1 MPVFYGRLQKF
12 KHTKDPKW
20 LTINKWTKM
29 DVISWCGEI
38 KRIDATHLT
47 RYSICLCLFIVQRI
61 WLKIWF
67 LPFSLHSV
75 LTGRLGA
82 HDLSCALHSHPTIT
96 HCWLGIKLYT
106 SNFMGR
112 RVRTAQ
118 TANMTVVRRL
128 YWWRVCA
135 FLSLFLLLV
144 FDFITHRSA
153 CAAQRFQCT
162 AAHENCLIV
171 IHCHYKQVIILCVL
185 WFYCCQLLLLIAIN
199 DAITITRYQDAHII
213 SQCCLEQRQ
222 WLCNSINRIYRS
234 MFQAR
239 KDCDCGPGT
248 KKR

>member
-118 TANMTVVRRL
+118 TANTTVVRGCIDG
-128 YWWRVCA
+128 VCVL
-135 FLSLFLLLV
+135 FYLSSYCLSL
-144 FDFITHRSA
+144 IS
-153 CAAQRFQCT
+153 
-162 AAHENCLIV
+162 
-171 IHCHYKQVIILCVL
+171 
-185 WFYCCQLLLLIAIN
+185 LLIAQLVRLDGSNVLQLTKI
-199 DAITITRYQDAHII
+199 ALLSYVVIT
-213 SQCCLEQRQ
+213 
-222 WLCNSINRIYRS
+222 N
-234 MFQAR
+234 
-239 KDCDCGPGT
+239 K
-248 KKR
+248 

>member
-135 FLSLFLLLV
+135 F
-144 FDFITHRSA
+144 FIS
-153 CAAQRFQCT
+153 
-162 AAHENCLIV
+162 
-171 IHCHYKQVIILCVL
+171 
-185 WFYCCQLLLLIAIN
+185 LLIACLWFHYSSLSLCGSTVSMYCSSRKLPYCHTLSLQTSNHTLCFVILLLPVIVVDSHKWCDN
-199 DAITITRYQDAHII
+199 NNEI
-213 SQCCLEQRQ
+213 SRRTHYFTVLFGATA
-222 WLCNSINRIYRS
+222 
-234 MFQAR
+234 MAM
-239 KDCDCGPGT
+239 
-248 KKR
+248 